1 MTEYFRSE
9 EQLQPFIMFPKFLLK
24 EDLNE
29 TAKLVYLLLLDRA
42 RLSKSNDWTDEN
54 GCIFLIYPIQALAT
68 DLGKSDTTIKT
79 ALSAL
84 EAKDL
89 IVRKRG
95 APGMPN
101 KIYVKVSA
109 NPSALQKTKSSLSDS
124 QKTGSLTGR
133 KLPTNKNK
141 ANNNKGISRK
151 SFQHSLESL

>member
-1 MTEYFRSE
+1 M
-9 EQLQPFIMFPKFLLK
+9 
-24 EDLNE
+24 
-29 TAKLVYLLLLDRA
+29 VYLLLLDRA
-42 RLSKSNDWTDEN
+42 RLSKSNDWIDESER
-54 GCIFLIYPIQALAT
+54 IFLIYPIQALAT

-101 KIYVKVSA
+101 KIYVKVPA

-124 QKTGSLTGR
+124 QKIDALTGR

-141 ANNNKGISRK
+141 SNNNNRISK
-151 SFQHSLESL
+151 KAFQHSLESL